1 MLEVYVSSDGG
12 VQVAQIVG
20 EIDAK
25 SSGEVQS
32 KVLPLASPGARL
44 LLDMR
49 HLTYMSSAGLRTLLL
64 VHRAVSAANAEVV
77 IVGLAPDLH
86 DTMNATG
93 FLSFFTVADTYEEGM
108 AILNGG
114 AG

>member
-1 MLEVYVSSDGG
+1 MLEVYVSSDRG
-12 VQVAQIVG
+12 VQVAEIVG

-25 SSGEVQS
+25 SSAEVQS
-32 KVLPLASPGARL
+32 KVLPLANPGAKL

-49 HLTYMSSAGLRTLLL
+49 QLTYMSSAGLRTLLL

-77 IVGLAPDLH
+77 LVGLRPDLR
-86 DTMNATG
+86 DTMDATG

-108 AILNGG
+108 SALGG